1 MSSLKRFSFIS
12 ESIPQLISGSAIT
25 QSSHIGSIVCTIIY
39 AHKAYIG
46 ANNADVVF
54 DSFCDLCAKSAN
66 VTPHAPNFA
75 SIIVSRPS
83 VIILRGNIHTSILNG
98 LAR

>member
-1 MSSLKRFSFIS
+1 M
-12 ESIPQLISGSAIT
+12 
-25 QSSHIGSIVCTIIY
+25 VCTTIY
-39 AHKAYIG
+39 AHMAYIG
-46 ANNADVVF
+46 ANTAAVAF
-54 DSFCDLCAKSAN
+54 DSFCDLCANSAK